1 MKRTILFVS
10 ICIIAF
16 CTEATG
22 QNLNQINPKESGLIL
37 QGYWK
42 YENPENDE
50 LLIVK
55 IKALRSIKYET
66 SLSPYSYIGSYLY
79 IKNGAVVSNNLSE
92 LDPYLLLLTT
102 NEYSLNRSRDYT
114 LALGGW
120 MTNNMGQIGARI
132 SFDDHSRYTDGT
144 LLLTLL
150 SAEQGNEQLSWVLE
164 ETEGDYTIVI
174 EENDPMTAEE
184 IHIMYDTFSVPQN
197 IILTKIHNLREFS
210 NRGIILDPIPEVLE

>member
-1 MKRTILFVS
+1 M
-10 ICIIAF
+10 
-16 CTEATG
+16 
-22 QNLNQINPKESGLIL
+22 NPKESGLIL

-55 IKALRSIKYET
+55 LKALKRSEGQDLT
-66 SLSPYSYIGSYLY
+66 SCPYGYIGSYLY
-79 IKNGAVVSNNLSE
+79 INNGEVVSDNLSE
-92 LDPYLLLLTT
+92 LDPYLFFITCRDF
-102 NEYSLNRSRDYT
+102 EINRNRNYT
-114 LALGGW
+114 LALDGV
-120 MTNNMGQIGARI
+120 MRNDMGQIGADI